1 MWLIG
6 TTPFMSVKLIQPW
19 FQTSHWGK
27 FLENIECE
35 IMSSEENVKTDLSD
49 AYGFEIVSLRK
60 KDLWIKLCLA
70 YKLQRPF
77 YLTFMFE
84 EDHSFLS
91 SPSTSITHG
100 TH

>member
-1 MWLIG
+1 MILAISLHLL
-6 TTPFMSVKLIQPW
+6 SVR
-19 FQTSHWGK
+19 
-27 FLENIECE
+27 EN
-35 IMSSEENVKTDLSD
+35 KTDLSD
-49 AYGFEIVSLRK
+49 ADGFEIVSLRK